1 MHFAAKGKPLHC
13 LWFGSSFMQTGT
25 DLYRAPALVLLA
37 ALVAVFGTMWFRKRG
52 VPPTIRLRPE
62 EIPAPRRRQLL
73 WLVGWMCAAIQLEME
88 VLRPG
93 PSGLW
98 LAVSR
103 ASLQLAVLMFLA
115 SLAPQHFSRRPP
127 ILYVVAFGAPL
138 ILFSTIVSLDP
149 TPGLGVRAFLLVC
162 CAAEI
167 FVAGRWS
174 LERNLVPEWASL
186 VFVALLG
193 VGGVWLTVRQDYAA
207 VLGLV
212 HSGVLLM
219 TAFLFAAAFR
229 RLTAGVVLTVGGLV
243 GWAMPVLLS
252 PLAGRSDVPVLLLRA
267 VNLIQVI
274 AAVGMILLVLEDEL
288 ASNLAGQQ
296 RDRRARQAMEKYT
309 ELYLESMPFEE
320 NAGQYDRVCE
330 AIVASSRFERAAITA
345 RGAEGHFRLA
355 GKAGVDEATA
365 AVLDAVARRATEDT
379 LKEIRAKRYSTPE
392 LGHMS
397 ALDLCRLL
405 DPEEELP
412 AHFQQVHAIAI
423 HARDGRLMGSL
434 LLAGLRDPDEP
445 LVTEDVLPLEL
456 LVARLGAARE
466 HDVLLRQLMQ
476 AERLAGLGQLAGG
489 VAHELN
495 NPLTVVTG
503 YAELMADTD
512 DPAVHE
518 QAGVILGE
526 ARRMKQII
534 ESLMRFRR
542 ASTGGRMPI
551 SVGQLLEDIDKLM
564 RHDVE
569 AAGIALEVRIEP
581 GMQPVDCDGAQ
592 LRQVFVQVIK
602 NAASAMRDLGEG
614 EERKVTI
621 EAVPLS
627 RGVQV
632 AVLDTGPGFPEPSRA
647 FDPFFTTR
655 HPGEGVGL
663 GLSICYSIIREH
675 GGEIAAVNLRPRGG
689 AVVIELPAE
698 ERVDARDPVDGADSL
713 TRGANAVS
721 AH

>member
-1 MHFAAKGKPLHC
+1 
-13 LWFGSSFMQTGT
+13 MQMGN
-25 DLYRAPALVLLA
+25 DLYRAPALVLLV
-37 ALVAVFGTMWFRKRG
+37 ALVAVFGTMWLGKRE
-52 VPPTIRLRPE
+52 VLPARRLRGEGTP
-62 EIPAPRRRQLL
+62 PPRRRQLL
-73 WLVGWMCAAIQLEME
+73 WLVGWMFAAIQLEME
-88 VLRPG
+88 VLGPG

-103 ASLQLAVLMFLA
+103 ASLQLAALMFLG

-138 ILFSTIVSLDP
+138 ILFSTTVSLDP

-167 FVAGRWS
+167 VVAGRWS
-174 LERNLVPEWASL
+174 LDRYLVPEWASL
-186 VFVALLG
+186 LFVGLLG
-193 VGGVWLTVRQDYAA
+193 VGGVWLTVTQNYVA

-229 RLTAGVVLTVGGLV
+229 RLTAGVVLTAGGLV
-243 GWAMPVLLS
+243 GWAMPVLVA
-252 PLAGRSDVPVLLLRA
+252 PLAVRSEVPVLLVRA
-267 VNLIQVI
+267 VNLMQVI
-274 AAVGMILLVLEDEL
+274 TAVGMIVLVLEDEL

-296 RDRRARQAMEKYT
+296 RDRRARQEMEKYT
-309 ELYLESMPFEE
+309 ELYLESMPFVEDVS
-320 NAGQYDRVCE
+320 QHDRVCE
-330 AIVASSRFERAAITA
+330 AIVSISRFERAAITA
-345 RGAEGHFRLA
+345 RTADGHFRLA
-355 GKAGVDEATA
+355 GKAGIDESVAVVVDAIA
-365 AVLDAVARRATEDT
+365 QRATDDT
-379 LKEIRAKRYSTPE
+379 LKEIRAKKYSVPE
-392 LGHMS
+392 IGSLA
-397 ALDLCRLL
+397 ALDLRPLL
-405 DPEEELP
+405 QPGEELP
-412 AHFQQVHAIAI
+412 IYFQQVHAIAI
-423 HARDGRLMGSL
+423 HARDGRLIGSL
-434 LLAGLRDPDEP
+434 LLAGLRDPAEP
-445 LVTEDVLPLEL
+445 LLTEDVLPLEL
-456 LVARLGAARE
+456 LVARMGAARE
-466 HDVLLRQLMQ
+466 HEVLLRQLMQ

-503 YAELMADTD
+503 YAELLGDSS
-512 DPAVHE
+512 DPSARE

-551 SVGQLLEDIDKLM
+551 NVGQMLEDIDKLM
-564 RHDVE
+564 RHDLE

-581 GMQPVDCDGAQ
+581 GLKPVYCDGAQ

-602 NAASAMRDLGEG
+602 NAVGAMRDVPEG

-632 AVLDTGPGFPEPSRA
+632 AVLDVGPGFPEPSRA

-675 GGEIAAVNLRPRGG
+675 SGEIAAVNLRPRGG
-689 AVVIELPAE
+689 AVVIELPVE
-698 ERVDARDPVDGADSL
+698 ERVDARDAVDGADSPV

>member
-1 MHFAAKGKPLHC
+1 
-13 LWFGSSFMQTGT
+13 MQMGT
-25 DLYRAPALVLLA
+25 DLYRAPALVLLV
-37 ALVAVFGTMWFRKRG
+37 ALVAVFGTMWLGKRE
-52 VPPTIRLRPE
+52 VLPARRLRGE
-62 EIPAPRRRQLL
+62 GIPSLRRRQLL
-73 WLVGWMCAAIQLEME
+73 WLVGWMFAAIQLEME
-88 VLRPG
+88 VLGPG

-98 LAVSR
+98 LALSR
-103 ASLQLAVLMFLA
+103 ASLQLAALMFLG

-138 ILFSTIVSLDP
+138 ILFSTTVSLDP

-167 FVAGRWS
+167 LVAGRWS
-174 LERNLVPEWASL
+174 LARYLVPEWVSL
-186 VFVALLG
+186 LFVGLLG
-193 VGGVWLTVRQDYAA
+193 VGGVWLTVTQNYVA

-243 GWAMPVLLS
+243 GWAMPVLVA
-252 PLAGRSDVPVLLLRA
+252 PLAVRSEVPVLLVRA
-267 VNLIQVI
+267 VNLMQVI
-274 AAVGMILLVLEDEL
+274 TAVGMIVLVLEDEL

-296 RDRRARQAMEKYT
+296 RDRRARQEMEKYT
-309 ELYLESMPFEE
+309 ELYLESMPFAEDVS
-320 NAGQYDRVCE
+320 QHDRVCE
-330 AIVASSRFERAAITA
+330 AIVSISRFERAAITA
-345 RGAEGHFRLA
+345 RTADGHFRLA
-355 GKAGVDEATA
+355 GKAGIDDSV
-365 AVLDAVARRATEDT
+365 AVVVGAVAQRATDDT
-379 LKEIRAKRYSTPE
+379 LKEIRAKKYSVPE
-392 LGHMS
+392 IGSLA
-397 ALDLCRLL
+397 ALDLRPLL
-405 DPEEELP
+405 QPGEELP
-412 AHFQQVHAIAI
+412 IYFQQVHAIAI
-423 HARDGRLMGSL
+423 HARDGRLIGSL
-434 LLAGLRDPDEP
+434 LLAGLRDPAEP
-445 LVTEDVLPLEL
+445 LLTEDVLPLEL
-456 LVARLGAARE
+456 LVARMGAARE
-466 HDVLLRQLMQ
+466 HEVLLRQLMQ

-503 YAELMADTD
+503 YAELLGDSS
-512 DPAVHE
+512 DPSARE

-551 SVGQLLEDIDKLM
+551 NVGQMLEDIDKLM
-564 RHDVE
+564 RHDLE
-569 AAGIALEVRIEP
+569 AAGIGLEMRIEP
-581 GMQPVDCDGAQ
+581 GLKPVDCDGAQ

-602 NAASAMRDLGEG
+602 NAVGAMRDVPEG

-632 AVLDTGPGFPEPSRA
+632 AVLDAGPGFPEPSRA

-675 GGEIAAVNLRPRGG
+675 SGEIAAVNLRPRGG
-689 AVVIELPAE
+689 AVVIELPVE
-698 ERVDARDPVDGADSL
+698 ERVDARDGVDGADSPV
-713 TRGANAVS
+713 TRGAKVVS

>member
-1 MHFAAKGKPLHC
+1 MQI
-13 LWFGSSFMQTGT
+13 GS
-25 DLYRAPALVLLA
+25 DLYRVPALVLLA

-52 VPPTIRLRPE
+52 VQPTTRLLRE
-62 EIPAPRRRQLL
+62 EIPAQRRQLL
-73 WLVGWMCAAIQLEME
+73 WLVGWMFAAIHLEMG
-88 VLRPG
+88 VLG
-93 PSGLW
+93 LGQSGLW
-98 LAVSR
+98 LVLSR
-103 ASLQLAVLMFLA
+103 ASVQLAVLMFLG
-115 SLAPQHFSRRPP
+115 SLAPQNFSRRPP

-138 ILFSTIVSLDP
+138 IFFSTIVSLDP
-149 TPGLGVRAFLLVC
+149 APGTGVRIFLLLC

-186 VFVALLG
+186 LFVALVG
-193 VGGVWLTVRQDYAA
+193 VGGVWLTVRQQYGA
-207 VLGLV
+207 VLGLL

-229 RLTAGVVLTVGGLV
+229 RLTAGVILTVGGLV
-243 GWAMPVLLS
+243 GWAMPVLLA
-252 PLAGRSDVPVLLLRA
+252 PLASRSDVPVLMLRA
-267 VNLIQVI
+267 VSLVQVI
-274 AAVGMILLVLEDEL
+274 AAVGMIVLVLEDEV

-296 RDRRARQAMEKYT
+296 RDRRARREMEKYT
-309 ELYLESMPFEE
+309 ELYLESMPFEN
-320 NAGQYDRVCE
+320 NANQYDRVCE
-330 AIVASSRFERAAITA
+330 TIVAISRFERAVITA
-345 RGAEGHFRLA
+345 RSAEGHFRLA
-355 GKAGVDEATA
+355 GRAGVDEAVTV
-365 AVLDAVARRATEDT
+365 AVDAVAHRSSDET
-379 LKEIRAKRYSTPE
+379 LKEIRAKRYSKPE
-392 LGHMS
+392 IGHLAS
-397 ALDLCRLL
+397 LDLRGLL
-405 DPEEELP
+405 RPGEELP
-412 AHFQQVHAIAI
+412 EYFQHVHAIAI

-445 LVTEDVLPLEL
+445 LQTEDVLPLEL

-466 HDVLLRQLMQ
+466 HEALLRQLMQ

-503 YAELMADTD
+503 YAELLGDSD
-512 DPAVHE
+512 DAAARE

-526 ARRMKQII
+526 ARRMKLII

-551 SVGQLLEDIDKLM
+551 NVGQLLEDIDKLM

-602 NAASAMRDLGEG
+602 NAASAMRDMGEG
-614 EERKVTI
+614 DERKITI

-632 AVLDTGPGFPEPSRA
+632 AILDTGPGFPEPSRA

-655 HPGEGVGL
+655 HPGEGAGL
-663 GLSICYSIIREH
+663 GLSICYSIVREH

-689 AVVIELPAE
+689 GVVIELPVETVECTEA
-698 ERVDARDPVDGADSL
+698 VDLRES
-713 TRGANAVS
+713 RGAAVMRGSDPVS

>member
-1 MHFAAKGKPLHC
+1 MQI
-13 LWFGSSFMQTGT
+13 GS
-25 DLYRAPALVLLA
+25 DLYRVPALVLLA

-52 VPPTIRLRPE
+52 VQPTTRLLRE
-62 EIPAPRRRQLL
+62 EVPAQRRQLL
-73 WLVGWMCAAIQLEME
+73 WLVGWMFAAIHLEMG
-88 VLRPG
+88 VLG
-93 PSGLW
+93 LGQSGLW
-98 LAVSR
+98 LVLSR
-103 ASLQLAVLMFLA
+103 ASVQLAVLMFLG
-115 SLAPQHFSRRPP
+115 SLAPQNFSRRPP

-138 ILFSTIVSLDP
+138 IFFSTAVSLDP
-149 TPGLGVRAFLLVC
+149 APGAGVRIFLLLC

-186 VFVALLG
+186 LFVALVG
-193 VGGVWLTVRQDYAA
+193 AGGVWLTVRQQYGA

-229 RLTAGVVLTVGGLV
+229 RLTAGVILTVGGLV
-243 GWAMPVLLS
+243 GWAMPVLLA
-252 PLAGRSDVPVLLLRA
+252 PLASRSDLPVLMLRA
-267 VNLIQVI
+267 VSLVQVI
-274 AAVGMILLVLEDEL
+274 AAVGMIVLVLEDEV

-296 RDRRARQAMEKYT
+296 RDRRARQEMEKYT
-309 ELYLESMPFEE
+309 ELYLESLPFEDH
-320 NAGQYDRVCE
+320 AGQYDRVCE
-330 AIVASSRFERAAITA
+330 TIVAISRFARAVITA
-345 RGAEGHFRLA
+345 RSAEGHFRLA
-355 GKAGVDEATA
+355 GKAGVDEAVM
-365 AVLDAVARRATEDT
+365 AVVNAVAHRSTDET
-379 LKEIRAKRYSTPE
+379 LKEIRAKRYSKPE
-392 LGHMS
+392 IGHLA
-397 ALDLCRLL
+397 ALDMRGLL
-405 DPEEELP
+405 RPGEELP
-412 AHFQQVHAIAI
+412 EYFQQVHAIAI

-445 LVTEDVLPLEL
+445 LQTEDVLPLEL

-466 HDVLLRQLMQ
+466 HEALLRQLMQ

-503 YAELMADTD
+503 YAELLGDSD
-512 DPAVHE
+512 DAAARE

-526 ARRMKQII
+526 ARRMKLII

-551 SVGQLLEDIDKLM
+551 NVGQLLEDIDKLM

-614 EERKVTI
+614 DERKITI

-655 HPGEGVGL
+655 HPGEGAGL
-663 GLSICYSIIREH
+663 GLSICYSIVREH

-689 AVVIELPAE
+689 AVVIELPVETVECTEA
-698 ERVDARDPVDGADSL
+698 VDMRQSTGAAAMRGSDP
-713 TRGANAVS
+713 VS